1 MPFQGA
7 SCRHFQHLPGSRI
20 PSTSRIPNPL
30 LSWRLVGL
38 DSGSMIRIEKGCQSE
53 RQAFRLTEEFL
64 MCKSTVASPQ
74 SRMPDGQTLSI
85 FGAILKALGTSLSQL
100 TMQKM
105 NKHTTMEIPATIV
118 GRTIV
123 QAFFGNVQPG
133 YIYSISVTCFVVVS
147 SRDSCASLTR
157 LLTGE
162 WCIKCGFSEP
172 MPRTSSENTNLT
184 GKLPA
189 GILSLNQQDRV

>member
-1 MPFQGA
+1 
-7 SCRHFQHLPGSRI
+7 
-20 PSTSRIPNPL
+20 
-30 LSWRLVGL
+30 
-38 DSGSMIRIEKGCQSE
+38 
-53 RQAFRLTEEFL
+53 

-118 GRTIV
+118 RRTIV

-133 YIYSISVTCFVVVS
+133 HIYSIAIACFVVVS
-147 SRDSCASLTR
+147 
-157 LLTGE
+157 
-162 WCIKCGFSEP
+162 
-172 MPRTSSENTNLT
+172 
-184 GKLPA
+184 
-189 GILSLNQQDRV
+189 

>member
-1 MPFQGA
+1 M
-7 SCRHFQHLPGSRI
+7 S
-20 PSTSRIPNPL
+20 
-30 LSWRLVGL
+30 
-38 DSGSMIRIEKGCQSE
+38 RIEKRCQSE

-74 SRMPDGQTLSI
+74 SRMPDGHTFSI
-85 FGAILKALGTSLSQL
+85 IGAILKALGTSLSQL

-133 YIYSISVTCFVVVS
+133 YIYSIPIACFVLVS
-147 SRDSCASLTR
+147 
-157 LLTGE
+157 
-162 WCIKCGFSEP
+162 
-172 MPRTSSENTNLT
+172 
-184 GKLPA
+184 
-189 GILSLNQQDRV
+189 